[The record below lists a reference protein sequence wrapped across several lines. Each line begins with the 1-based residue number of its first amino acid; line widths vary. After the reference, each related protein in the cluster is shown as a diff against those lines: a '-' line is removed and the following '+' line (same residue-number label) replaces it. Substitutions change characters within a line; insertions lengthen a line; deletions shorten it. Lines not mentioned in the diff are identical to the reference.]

1 MFLSVESDR
10 AVCFM
15 KIFGCRLLVSG
26 LVAGAALIAYQS
38 ADSAAP
44 SARLA
49 GQHPVLESHKALYSV
64 TLTSSRPGGDYVDVT
79 GKMVVEFTD
88 ACDAWTTNQK
98 SLLRTVSV
106 DGEGDSSNS
115 DFTSWENKAG
125 DSYRFSVRQ
134 MQNGEVSEFRG
145 KAKRKGANDAGV
157 AEYTKPEPRTYTL
170 PPHFLFQTAQQMKLI
185 ESAQKGEHFLSGD
198 MFDGSEG
205 GGASHFNAILLKPVG
220 DPATVSLKSPLLDSP
235 SHRLRVAFYP
245 PEGTGVDTADGEQ
258 QAAENSE
265 QPEYEMTMTL
275 HDNGVVSDYDYDYED
290 FSVHGKLEAIQSIAH
305 PHC

>member
-1 MFLSVESDR
+1 
-10 AVCFM
+10 M
-15 KIFGCRLLVSG
+15 KTFRCLLVCG
-26 LVAGAALIAYQS
+26 LVAGAVSMVSQS

-44 SARLA
+44 SARMA
-49 GQHPVLESHKALYSV
+49 GQRPVLESHKALYTV

-88 ACDAWTTNQK
+88 VCEAWTTNQK

-106 DGEGDSSNS
+106 DGEDELSNS
-115 DFTSWENKAG
+115 DFTSWESKAG
-125 DSYRFSVRQ
+125 DSYRFSVHQ
-134 MQNGEVSEFRG
+134 TQNGETSEFRG
-145 KAKRKGANDAGV
+145 KAKRKGAGDSGTAD
-157 AEYTKPEPRTYTL
+157 YTKPEQKTYKL
-170 PPHFLFQTAQQMKLI
+170 PPHFLFQTAQQVRLI

-205 GGASHFNAILLKPVG
+205 GGAAHFNAVVLKPG
-220 DPATVSLKSPLLDSP
+220 NEPANASLKSPLLDSP
-235 SHRLRVAFYP
+235 SHRLRVAFYS
-245 PEGTGVDTADGEQ
+245 PEGVGAESGDNGQPAADSG
-258 QAAENSE
+258 E